1 MREIKVEWFGH
12 SCFRITKDGYA
23 IVFDPYEDNNVPGL
37 TLETLQADEVIASH
51 EHGDHNARKKVELRR
66 EKKDSPFQM
75 IRLESFHDDCR
86 GEKRGFN
93 IMTVLE
99 SEGIRIAH
107 LGDIGCM
114 PSPEQMEVLTG
125 LDAVMVPVG
134 GFYTMEPGEIRELL
148 KELDP
153 KVIIPMHYR
162 SETFG
167 YDVIGTLDGFL
178 KAEDPVVTYDTN
190 TLIVRPDMEK
200 QIAVLSCPEQKS

>member
-12 SCFRITKDGYA
+12 SCFRITKDGYE

-51 EHGDHNARKKVELRR
+51 EHGDHNARKKVELRS

-99 SEGIRIAH
+99 SEVCH
-107 LGDIGCM
+107 
-114 PSPEQMEVLTG
+114 P
-125 LDAVMVPVG
+125 
-134 GFYTMEPGEIRELL
+134 
-148 KELDP
+148 
-153 KVIIPMHYR
+153 R
-162 SETFG
+162 SRWK
-167 YDVIGTLDGFL
+167 YLQVW
-178 KAEDPVVTYDTN
+178 
-190 TLIVRPDMEK
+190 M
-200 QIAVLSCPEQKS
+200 Q

>member
-23 IVFDPYEDNNVPGL
+23 IVLDPYEDNNVPGL
-37 TLETLQADEVIASH
+37 ILETLQADEVFASH
-51 EHGDHNARKKVELRR
+51 EHGDHNAREKVELRG

-75 IRLESFHDDCR
+75 IRLESFHDDCC
-86 GEKRGFN
+86 GEKRGTN

-107 LGDIGCM
+107 LGDIGCV
-114 PSPEQMEVLTG
+114 PSAEQMEVLQG

-134 GFYTMEPGEIRELL
+134 GFYTMEPDEIRELL

-153 KVIIPMHYR
+153 RVIIPMHYR
-162 SETFG
+162 SEKFG
-167 YDVIGTLDGFL
+167 YDVIATLDVFL
-178 KAEDPVVTYDTN
+178 REGDPVVRYDTN
-190 TLIVRPDMEK
+190 TLLIHPDMER
-200 QIAVLSCPEQKS
+200 QTAVLSCPEQKS

>member
-23 IVFDPYEDNNVPGL
+23 IVLDPYEDNNVPGL
-37 TLETLQADEVIASH
+37 ILETLQADEVFASH
-51 EHGDHNARKKVELRR
+51 EHGDHNAREKVELRG

-75 IRLESFHDDCR
+75 IRLESFHDDCC
-86 GEKRGFN
+86 GEKRGTN

-107 LGDIGCM
+107 LGDIGCV
-114 PSPEQMEVLTG
+114 PSAEQMEVLKG

-134 GFYTMEPGEIRELL
+134 GFYTMEPDEIRELL

-153 KVIIPMHYR
+153 RVIIPMHYR
-162 SETFG
+162 SEKFG
-167 YDVIGTLDGFL
+167 YDVIATLDVFL
-178 KAEDPVVTYDTN
+178 REGDPVVRYDTN
-190 TLIVRPDMEK
+190 TLLIHPDMER
-200 QIAVLSCPEQKS
+200 QTAVLSCPEQKS